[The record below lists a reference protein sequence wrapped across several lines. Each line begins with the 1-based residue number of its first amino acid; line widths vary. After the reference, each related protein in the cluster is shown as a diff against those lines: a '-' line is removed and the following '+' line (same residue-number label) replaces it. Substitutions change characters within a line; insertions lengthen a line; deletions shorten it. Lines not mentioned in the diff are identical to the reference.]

1 MLYHIKNEF
10 LTAAINSVGAELW
23 GVQTLG
29 QDPVSCL
36 WDGKQELWPR
46 RAPVCFPWCGKIE
59 GGWFEAEGCRYKA
72 GQQHGFVRDLEHILV
87 EKKAE
92 RLRFRLEWDGD
103 EVCWPWPF
111 SFETS
116 HTLEGRTLRTAC
128 TAVNLSSRAMPV
140 QLGFHPGLRCPFSP
154 EYGIQDY
161 CIRFE
166 KPEISGGTDTLDL
179 TPALFDHDSIC
190 FTNLRSDWLQ
200 LEERKTGRYLRVY
213 TQGFPYVLLWSRPGI
228 PGWVCIEPWT
238 GYTGPGHMLSERPG
252 TVLLPPGG
260 SFSRVQKIEIAL

>member
-10 LTAAINSVGAELW
+10 LTATINSVGAELW
-23 GVQTLG
+23 GIQTLG

-59 GGWFEAEGCRYKA
+59 GGWFEAEGCHYKA

-228 PGWVCIEPWT
+228 PD
-238 GYTGPGHMLSERPG
+238 GYALSRGPATLVPDICSRSGRGPSFFRPAD
-252 TVLLPPGG
+252 P
-260 SFSRVQKIEIAL
+260 SAALRR

>member
-10 LTAAINSVGAELW
+10 LTATINSVGAELW
-23 GVQTLG
+23 GIQTLG
-29 QDPVSCL
+29 QAPVSCL

-59 GGWFEAEGCRYKA
+59 GGWFEAEGCHYKA

-200 LEERKTGRYLRVY
+200 L
-213 TQGFPYVLLWSRPGI
+213 
-228 PGWVCIEPWT
+228 
-238 GYTGPGHMLSERPG
+238 
-252 TVLLPPGG
+252 
-260 SFSRVQKIEIAL
+260 

>member
-1 MLYHIKNEF
+1 M
-10 LTAAINSVGAELW
+10 
-23 GVQTLG
+23 
-29 QDPVSCL
+29 
-36 WDGKQELWPR
+36 
-46 RAPVCFPWCGKIE
+46 
-59 GGWFEAEGCRYKA
+59 
-72 GQQHGFVRDLEHILV
+72 

-140 QLGFHPGLRCPFSP
+140 QLGFHPGLRCPFSS

-252 TVLLPPGG
+252 DRPSSACGILQPRSEDRNCPVGEHGGDRKAPP
-260 SFSRVQKIEIAL
+260 SLRRARPKQQEAFYHRTKSLMEL